1 MKRATG
7 EEGLCKLPLMCRRS
21 RSWHQGLCTSDLGAA
36 RAEGAYRVRH
46 TNRRP
51 PGVFVIQRFRP
62 SANSWEAIVQCGTHP
77 EYFRTYRTA

>member
-62 SANSWEAIVQCGTHP
+62 SANSWEAIVQLTSRR
-77 EYFRTYRTA
+77 EFF